1 MITKIRKRDGRYVK
15 FNEEKITQAITK
27 AIFAVNAEVT
37 TNKLNKMTN
46 EVIKEVNDKT
56 PDGRVPTV
64 EDVQDA
70 VEKVLMTS
78 KLPEVAKA
86 YILYRKERSQIRDK
100 DSNLMQKFQ
109 TLDEKKESEYQ
120 LENYGLIDSTTALE
134 LIYKYGE
141 EGSKEYNK
149 MFILNP
155 KFSKASEDNEIDIKN
170 IEFYRTAIDS
180 NILDLKYIFKNGYL
194 DEHVKINQPQN
205 LKEGLDLIIKIL
217 YKNQNDVF
225 GMQVIS
231 NIDSLLGSL
240 LTNEDLNDLE
250 SIEKTLE
257 LFYQNLLIIFSK
269 EEGNLPKVS
278 IDYGLDIT
286 PAGRAITKTLLKLN
300 YKYPSLCHNQIFKLS
315 NQINY
320 HKNSPNYDLYI
331 ETVNLIQTN
340 HALNLAFLNNS
351 FNNLKTVYDT
361 RGIRLSEH
369 QNYDFFELNP
379 IGRGNLFT
387 TTINLLVVAQ
397 KVKRFEE
404 FKLELDRSLDLV
416 IAQQIERLK
425 FISKLRPQNL
435 PTLMKQNLWTTSK
448 YIQANEPIEKAIR
461 NGNITIGFS
470 NLEKAVY
477 SLYNKEISEEYLYQ
491 ISLKIVEFMND
502 KLKLTSNKYG
512 LIFNLLSED
521 KYSLVKE
528 ISFHKFTLGG
538 HKLSLPTT
546 VFNKD
551 KTIADLIEKDC
562 GFVSFIKT
570 E

>member
-134 LIYKYGE
+134 LIYKYGK

-155 KFSKASEDNEIDIKN
+155 KFTKASEDNEIDIKN

-351 FNNLKTVYDT
+351 FNNSKTVYDT

-551 KTIADLIEKDC
+551 KDRKS
-562 GFVSFIKT
+562 VV
-570 E
+570 